1 MTKVAIVGSGIA
13 GPALAI
19 ALKRAG
25 IDSIVYESSATPR
38 DQAGAFLNLAPN
50 GLNALGA
57 LGLQKRV
64 AGLGFQN
71 DRLIFC
77 NEAGRVLA
85 ETSVG
90 GVTLMRGDLSQILRE
105 AAIEA
110 GIPVEFGKRL
120 REIQSRDGRVI
131 LTFDD
136 QTRTEAD
143 AAVGADGI
151 HSRTRSAFFPDAP
164 KTTYT
169 GIINLGGIVRTDLP
183 PTGTAMRMIF
193 GRRAFFGYVVRPDG
207 DTYWFSNFAQSE
219 EPARDALNSV
229 EAAEWKQRLLAFH
242 RDDPSEVTAILQA
255 ITDRIGTFAVYD
267 IPMMRTWH
275 RDAVCLIG
283 DAAHAVGP
291 HIGQGASLALEDA
304 FELARCLRDRPSA
317 SEAFTT
323 FEGIRRD
330 RAEAAVKQ
338 SRRTGNQKAPTG
350 AIGRRIRDLVLP
362 VFLRLGAKAAQGM
375 YAYPFNWDERV
386 V

>member
-110 GIPVEFGKRL
+110 GIPV
-120 REIQSRDGRVI
+120 
-131 LTFDD
+131 
-136 QTRTEAD
+136 
-143 AAVGADGI
+143 
-151 HSRTRSAFFPDAP
+151 
-164 KTTYT
+164 
-169 GIINLGGIVRTDLP
+169 
-183 PTGTAMRMIF
+183 
-193 GRRAFFGYVVRPDG
+193 
-207 DTYWFSNFAQSE
+207 
-219 EPARDALNSV
+219 
-229 EAAEWKQRLLAFH
+229 
-242 RDDPSEVTAILQA
+242 
-255 ITDRIGTFAVYD
+255 
-267 IPMMRTWH
+267 
-275 RDAVCLIG
+275 
-283 DAAHAVGP
+283 
-291 HIGQGASLALEDA
+291 
-304 FELARCLRDRPSA
+304 
-317 SEAFTT
+317 
-323 FEGIRRD
+323 
-330 RAEAAVKQ
+330 
-338 SRRTGNQKAPTG
+338 
-350 AIGRRIRDLVLP
+350 
-362 VFLRLGAKAAQGM
+362 
-375 YAYPFNWDERV
+375 
-386 V
+386 